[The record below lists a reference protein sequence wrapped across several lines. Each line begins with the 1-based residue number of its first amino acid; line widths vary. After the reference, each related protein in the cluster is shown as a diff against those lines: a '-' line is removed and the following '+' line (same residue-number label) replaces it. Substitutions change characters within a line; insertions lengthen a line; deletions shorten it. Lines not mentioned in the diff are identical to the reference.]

1 MLFIWA
7 LCLEKLSRV
16 TKSIRNVNDCM
27 VGKLIK
33 DTFYTY
39 NRSKKMNVYKTAKLR
54 ENLALLT
61 YIWVK
66 SCIKLQDFLW
76 YTKLA
81 CCF

>member
-16 TKSIRNVNDCM
+16 TKSIRNINDCM

-54 ENLALLT
+54 ENLCL
-61 YIWVK
+61 
-66 SCIKLQDFLW
+66 
-76 YTKLA
+76 
-81 CCF
+81 

>member
-16 TKSIRNVNDCM
+16 TKSIRNVNDCR

-54 ENLALLT
+54 QNLCL
-61 YIWVK
+61 
-66 SCIKLQDFLW
+66 
-76 YTKLA
+76 
-81 CCF
+81 

>member
-54 ENLALLT
+54 QNLCL
-61 YIWVK
+61 
-66 SCIKLQDFLW
+66 
-76 YTKLA
+76 
-81 CCF
+81 

>member
-54 ENLALLT
+54 ENLCL
-61 YIWVK
+61 
-66 SCIKLQDFLW
+66 
-76 YTKLA
+76 
-81 CCF
+81 

>member
-33 DTFYTY
+33 DTFYSY

-54 ENLALLT
+54 ENLCL
-61 YIWVK
+61 
-66 SCIKLQDFLW
+66 
-76 YTKLA
+76 
-81 CCF
+81 

>member
-16 TKSIRNVNDCM
+16 TKSIRNVNDCR

-39 NRSKKMNVYKTAKLR
+39 NRNKKDER
-54 ENLALLT
+54 
-61 YIWVK
+61 
-66 SCIKLQDFLW
+66 LQICKITRKFMSLDRLN
-76 YTKLA
+76 THRIV
-81 CCF
+81 